1 MIIFLSITALLLL
14 AWFGAPLF
22 TLILS
27 VAMLGFIHQE
37 IDLTVIPIEIYRLTN
52 TPLLLAL
59 PLFTLAGY
67 VKRASNTSQ
76 RIVRLSMALLCWLT
90 GELAQV
96 TLIASEFINAFT
108 GATGV
113 TIVAIC
119 SLHYPCL

>member
-1 MIIFLSITALLLL
+1 MIMFLSIAALLLL

-52 TPLLLAL
+52 TPMLLAL

-67 VKRASNTSQ
+67 LMSARVRIRIFRGQ
-76 RIVRLSMALLCWLT
+76 RWRGCVICISLLMT
-90 GELAQV
+90 R
-96 TLIASEFINAFT
+96 
-108 GATGV
+108 
-113 TIVAIC
+113 
-119 SLHYPCL
+119 